1 MQERLSILGVN
12 NYRSDI
18 WEYFQVP
25 LGVSRQNAIDSIL
38 MECAELGLVY
48 TDPDILKQQIA
59 LWSAKELPG
68 WKRMQLAFSEDYNPL
83 HNFDRYEEY
92 TDTGSAS
99 GTGTGQSTNK
109 VAGFNQSAGLANR
122 DQTDQ
127 TSSSSSNSTGTHK
140 GHLYGNIGVT
150 TSAQMLEGELAIRH
164 QNMIDIIVRSF
175 KNNLCVQIY

>member
-25 LGVSRQNAIDSIL
+25 QGVSRQNAIDSIL

-59 LWSAKELPG
+59 LWNAKELPG

-109 VAGFNQSAGLANR
+109 VAGFNQSTGLANR

-127 TSSSSSNSTGTHK
+127 TSSSSSTSTGTHK

-175 KNNLCVQIY
+175 KNNLCIQIY